1 MKRTSTRAISKSGE
15 QGLPACSLILVRRS
29 SCPVTTNARPSFIR
43 RHWRKFLLVAI
54 IIGLIAASPFL
65 FVFIAKIE
73 RPNESVITRSD
84 VEVLHEG
91 DLSFDSTI
99 WKRGF
104 TDNFGIIYSLDTIR
118 LRMVD
123 DLLRRHR
130 LRGMTREEVVSLLGT
145 PFETNYFPEYD
156 LVYSLG
162 TDGDYRS
169 TQSDWWLAIKFG
181 GDGRASKTA
190 LLRY

>member
-1 MKRTSTRAISKSGE
+1 M
-15 QGLPACSLILVRRS
+15 
-29 SCPVTTNARPSFIR
+29 TTNARPSFIR

-73 RPNESVITRSD
+73 RSSKSVITRSD

-91 DLSFDSTI
+91 DLSFDSTV

-104 TDNFGIIYSLDTIR
+104 TDNFGIIYSPDTIR

-123 DLLRRHR
+123 DLLHRHR
-130 LRGMTREEVVSLLGT
+130 LRAMTREEVVSLLGT
-145 PFETNYFPEYD
+145 PPETNYFGDYD
-156 LVYSLG
+156 LVYWLG
-162 TDGDYRS
+162 SEGGYFSFDS
-169 TQSDWWLAIKFG
+169 EWWLAIKFG
-181 GDGRASKTA
+181 GNGRVSKTA
-190 LLRY
+190 LVRIN

>member
-1 MKRTSTRAISKSGE
+1 M
-15 QGLPACSLILVRRS
+15 
-29 SCPVTTNARPSFIR
+29 TTNARPSFIR
-43 RHWRKFLLVAI
+43 RHRGKFLLVTI

-73 RPNESVITRSD
+73 RSNKSVITQSD
-84 VEVLHEG
+84 VEGLHEG
-91 DLSFDSTI
+91 DLLFDSTI

-104 TDNFGIIYSLDTIR
+104 TDNLGIIHSPDTIR

-130 LRGMTREEVVSLLGT
+130 LRGMTREEVVLLLGT
-145 PFETNYFPEYD
+145 PPEINYFREYD

-162 TDGDYRS
+162 AKGRDFGLNFSIYS
-169 TQSDWWLAIKFG
+169 EWWLVIKFG
-181 GDGRASKTA
+181 GDGRVSKTA
-190 LLRY
+190 LVRE

>member
-1 MKRTSTRAISKSGE
+1 
-15 QGLPACSLILVRRS
+15 
-29 SCPVTTNARPSFIR
+29 VTTNARPSFIR

-54 IIGLIAASPFL
+54 IIGLLAASPFL

-73 RPNESVITRSD
+73 RPNKSVITRSD

-123 DLLRRHR
+123 DLLRRHS

-145 PFETNYFPEYD
+145 PPETNYFPEYD

-162 TDGDYRS
+162 TDGGYRS
-169 TQSDWWLAIKFG
+169 IQSGWWLAIKFG
-181 GDGRASKTA
+181 GNGRVSKTA
-190 LLRY
+190 LLRF

>member
-1 MKRTSTRAISKSGE
+1 
-15 QGLPACSLILVRRS
+15 LPACSLILVRRS

-84 VEVLHEG
+84 VEGLHEG

-104 TDNFGIIYSLDTIR
+104 TDNFGIIYSPDTIR

-145 PFETNYFPEYD
+145 PSKLIIFPSTTLCIRLVQMAATSVSIPSGGSRLNLAETAE
-156 LVYSLG
+156 
-162 TDGDYRS
+162 
-169 TQSDWWLAIKFG
+169 
-181 GDGRASKTA
+181 
-190 LLRY
+190 

>member
-1 MKRTSTRAISKSGE
+1 VRM
-15 QGLPACSLILVRRS
+15 LVRRS

-43 RHWRKFLLVAI
+43 RHWLKFLLVAI

-65 FVFIAKIE
+65 FVFIVESGNQQHRKLEE
-73 RPNESVITRSD
+73 RKPSEG
-84 VEVLHEG
+84 LHEG

-104 TDNFGIIYSLDTIR
+104 TDNFGIIYSPDTIR

-123 DLLRRHR
+123 DLLHRHR

-145 PFETNYFPEYD
+145 PPETNYFPDYD
-156 LVYSLG
+156 LVYWLG
-162 TDGDYRS
+162 SKRYRGFDS
-169 TQSDWWLAIKFG
+169 AWWLAIKFG
-181 GDGRASKTA
+181 GDGRVSKTA
-190 LLRY
+190 LVRD